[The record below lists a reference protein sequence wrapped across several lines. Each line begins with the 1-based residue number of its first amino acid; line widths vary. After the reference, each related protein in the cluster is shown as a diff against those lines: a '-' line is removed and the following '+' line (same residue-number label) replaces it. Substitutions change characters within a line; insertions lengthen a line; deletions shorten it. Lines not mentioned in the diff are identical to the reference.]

1 MVLGLL
7 LIQSFLLN
15 QRKRRLHNK
24 VKVFLA
30 LHALRA
36 QNLCG
41 DHVLGNTLE
50 LREWFVLLIFK
61 ALYELWYAR
70 FFLMIFP
77 KAICINYF
85 YAANV
90 VTVSFPP
97 SYQMVCSDKSQFSC
111 EENTSYIQQKHGR
124 KTVYSRHRRFLTPNH
139 PYRRLRKAFNGSQEH
154 DIVPISS

>member
-1 MVLGLL
+1 MVLSLL
-7 LIQSFLLN
+7 LIQSLLLN
-15 QRKRRLHNK
+15 QRKRRLYNK

-111 EENTSYIQQKHGR
+111 ENLCGNPLPCANHYCTKTCHALENQLQGSEPCEDCYLPCQK
-124 KTVYSRHRRFLTPNH
+124 VLN
-139 PYRRLRKAFNGSQEH
+139 LL
-154 DIVPISS
+154 